1 MSLTLSDSR
10 FNKQA
15 VERFATMIA
24 QMSAVK
30 TKEGGGDSL
39 FRIAFSTHLNLSQI
53 ADHKAHFM
61 LGINTFVLSTVI
73 TKKKM
78 GFLSHIHA
86 FIIPDILLVLM
97 CMTCI
102 ILAIL
107 ATRPGISPPARK
119 KKSINW
125 LFFGD
130 YAQFSLPEF
139 DRQLSGLMLN
149 PEARQEAFSRDL
161 YWLGVSLHRK
171 YRYLALCYQVFYT
184 GLIVITLAFGI
195 AFIFKA

>member
-1 MSLTLSDSR
+1 MSMTLSDSS

-15 VERFATMIA
+15 VENFAALIA
-24 QMSAVK
+24 EIEAVK
-30 TKEGGGDSL
+30 VKEESGDSL
-39 FRIAFSTHLNLSQI
+39 FRIAYSTHLSLSRV

-61 LGINTFVLSTVI
+61 LGINTFVLSSVV

-78 GFLSHIHA
+78 GFLAHIHA
-86 FIIPDILLVLM
+86 FVVPDILLVLM

-130 YAQFSLPEF
+130 YSQFSLMEF
-139 DRQLSGLMLN
+139 DQQLNGLMMN

-184 GLIVITLAFGI
+184 GLIVITIAFGI
-195 AFIFKA
+195 ALIFKA